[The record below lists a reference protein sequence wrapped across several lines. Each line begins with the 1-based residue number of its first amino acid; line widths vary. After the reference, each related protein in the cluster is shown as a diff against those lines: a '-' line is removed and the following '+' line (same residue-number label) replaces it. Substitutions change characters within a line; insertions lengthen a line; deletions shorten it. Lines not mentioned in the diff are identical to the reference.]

1 MAAGKGKRLK
11 SRLPKVLHPVCGRPT
26 LWHVLRAVEAVR
38 PERVVV
44 VVAHES
50 DQVEEAVRA
59 WGLDLPGVRFVDQGD
74 PLGTGHAVMVS
85 ESAVGRVEDVLV
97 VSGDEPLVTGEQ
109 LRDLLTLH
117 RRKKASATVQTTLA
131 PGTREFGHV
140 VRNGEAFEKIVE
152 APGATDH
159 AAEIPEVATGMYAF
173 RREDLF
179 KALPLL
185 SRDNRQREYYL
196 VDALGILR
204 EKGERIAVLQVDNGG
219 SVGTNSRG
227 ELAAAAAV
235 MRGRISEALM
245 DQGVTLVDPDRTY
258 VDVSVTVGPDTVI
271 HPLTFLEGETAIGRD
286 CVIGPSTR
294 IVDSTVGDETEIQ
307 FSVVKGSTVGDRVTV
322 GPYAHLRPETVL
334 EPGSKAGTFVE
345 LKKSRVGPGSK
356 VPHLAYVGDATIGEG
371 ANIGAGTITCNYDGF
386 EKHQTVIE
394 DGAFIGSDTML
405 VAPVKIG
412 KDAVTGAGST
422 ISKDV
427 PPGALAVERSEQ
439 KNVEGYTD
447 RRRKRRGARGG
458 SSPGAKESGEGQRA
472 DPPNKKEAK
481 GRTKGH

>member
-1 MAAGKGKRLK
+1 MARKPSRSLSAVVMAAGKGKRLK

-59 WGLDLPGVRFVDQGD
+59 WGLNLPGVRFVDQGD
-74 PLGTGHAVMVS
+74 PLGTGHAVMVA
-85 ESAVGRVEDVLV
+85 EGAVGRSEDVLV
-97 VSGDEPLVTGEQ
+97 VSGDEPLVTGDQ
-109 LRDLLTLH
+109 LRDLVTLH
-117 RRKKASATVQTTLA
+117 RRKRASATVQTTLA
-131 PGTREFGHV
+131 PGIRGLGHV
-140 VRNGEAFEKIVE
+140 VRNGDAFEKIAE
-152 APGATDH
+152 APRTTDH

-185 SRDNRQREYYL
+185 SRDNRHREYYL
-196 VDALGILR
+196 VDVLGILR
-204 EKGERIAVLQVDNGG
+204 EKGERIVVQQVDNGG
-219 SVGTNSRG
+219 SVGTNSRA

-235 MRGRISEALM
+235 MRRRVNDRLM
-245 DQGVTLVDPDRTY
+245 DHGVTLVDPERTY

-286 CVIGPSTR
+286 CVIGPSTK
-294 IVDSTVGDETEIQ
+294 IVDSTVGHGTEIQ
-307 FSVVKGSTVGDRVTV
+307 FSVVKGSTIEDRVTV
-322 GPYAHLRPETVL
+322 GPYAHVRPETVL
-334 EPGSKAGTFVE
+334 EQGSKAGTFVE
-345 LKKSRVGPGSK
+345 LKKSRVGRGSK
-356 VPHLAYVGDATIGEG
+356 VPHLAYVGDATIGKG

-386 EKHQTVIE
+386 DKHQTVIE

-412 KDAVTGAGST
+412 KNAVTGAGSAIT
-422 ISKDV
+422 KDV
-427 PPGALAVERSEQ
+427 PAGALAVERSEQ
-439 KNVEGYTD
+439 KNVEGYAE
-447 RRRKRRGARGG
+447 RRRKRGARGG
-458 SSPGAKESGEGQRA
+458 
-472 DPPNKKEAK
+472 KKE
-481 GRTKGH
+481 H